1 MHGLIKIF
9 AIFGLLA
16 SLSLLTGFV
25 ALPVQEAQQKA
36 NPFYQT
42 ARLNFA
48 VLQYTNAR
56 GKAVEV
62 PASTIT
68 KIWLIADSDGDLRME
83 IAYENGD
90 FSSLAIGDF
99 HVIRR
104 SNNLASV
111 DVPVVRSDMSG
122 LAFPGFKQ

>member
-1 MHGLIKIF
+1 MQGLMKIF
-9 AIFGLLA
+9 AIVGLLT
-16 SLSLLTGFV
+16 SLSLLAGFV
-25 ALPVQEAQQKA
+25 ALPVQDAKQKA
-36 NPFYQT
+36 NPFYQ
-42 ARLNFA
+42 AAQLNFA
-48 VLQYTNAR
+48 ILQYTNSK
-56 GKAVEV
+56 GKSVEV

-83 IAYENGD
+83 ISYENGD
-90 FSSLAIGDF
+90 YSSLAINDF

-104 SNNLASV
+104 SSNLASV